1 MDYFFPKAVSKVA
14 NMMVLVMF
22 LILVTTKPV
31 EAGAR
36 PFHGRKLTVAH
47 GGGGRGHRGRDLV
60 AAPPRKEAKPPPGP
74 SSCTFLPINDPRHC

>member
-1 MDYFFPKAVSKVA
+1 MDYFFSKAVSNVA
-14 NMMVLVMF
+14 KMMVLVMF
-22 LILVTTKPV
+22 LILVTTKLV

-47 GGGGRGHRGRDLV
+47 GGGGGVGRGRGLV
-60 AAPPRKEAKPPPGP
+60 AAPPRKEAKAPPGP